1 MKFFKINLH
10 VWFNESVDILK
21 AVDRSSWPDT
31 EKSII
36 CRGTVGVTI
45 LSPNIDTVVSLNTNN
60 RANLRVNS
68 KKENMTTHQ
77 QVSSTPAHCA
87 RKILSRLENRRGQ
100 GIQKD
105 STFSLVSTAYINCR
119 FLSELH
125 SPHLVHCNKDKV
137 ARPRWTSRSS
147 VSSCEGET
155 GWYTLKNSKFS
166 RKSKLRNCLWSYDER
181 KGASRR

>member
-36 CRGTVGVTI
+36 CHGTVGVTI

-68 KKENMTTHQ
+68 KKENT
-77 QVSSTPAHCA
+77 STSILNTGTLRSQDPVAPGESKGSRYSERLHFQFSFHC
-87 RKILSRLENRRGQ
+87 I
-100 GIQKD
+100 
-105 STFSLVSTAYINCR
+105 
-119 FLSELH
+119 
-125 SPHLVHCNKDKV
+125 
-137 ARPRWTSRSS
+137 
-147 VSSCEGET
+147 
-155 GWYTLKNSKFS
+155 
-166 RKSKLRNCLWSYDER
+166 SKLPLSLRTSLSSL
-181 KGASRR
+181 GSLQQGQSR